1 MMKCQIA
8 VLLALNDSVVTLKK
22 IYWNM
27 IGHEIEAFK
36 I

>member
-22 IYWNM
+22 NLLEYDRTRN
-27 IGHEIEAFK
+27 
-36 I
+36 